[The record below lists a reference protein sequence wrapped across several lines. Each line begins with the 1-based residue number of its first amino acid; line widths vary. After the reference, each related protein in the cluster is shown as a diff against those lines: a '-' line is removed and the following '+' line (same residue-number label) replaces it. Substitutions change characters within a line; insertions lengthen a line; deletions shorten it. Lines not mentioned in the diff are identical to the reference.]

1 MLQSSQSDLNWRCCH
16 YKVSNSDLEATR
28 MLPLDVNVWC
38 HFNLLRCSHCYWTE
52 FGLTLLK
59 IPREKKVLKHVSVFF
74 LACNYNFNILSA
86 PHQRGS
92 KKEGTGREKI
102 LYFSYSKWMIC
113 SNHINTSWLKPR
125 VKSSTLLITAL
136 KAHVY
141 LRIAAAWRLSL
152 LAQLEQ
158 LALIA
163 CQHKQKQG
171 ADGNLTWL
179 KLWYRTCAPVIQRM
193 RKT

>member
-1 MLQSSQSDLNWRCCH
+1 ML
-16 YKVSNSDLEATR
+16 K
-28 MLPLDVNVWC
+28 NV
-38 HFNLLRCSHCYWTE
+38 
-52 FGLTLLK
+52 
-59 IPREKKVLKHVSVFF
+59 PVFF
-74 LACNYNFNILSA
+74 LACNHNFNILSA

-113 SNHINTSWLKPR
+113 SNHINTSRLKPR

-141 LRIAAAWRLSL
+141 LRFAAAWRLSL

-179 KLWYRTCAPVIQRM
+179 KLCVMWRMFFSLRPITGALLENCIENKKNIWQVIGRTIHLSVCHKLTSTNQINEPCDMVGGHYQQS
-193 RKT
+193 

>member
-1 MLQSSQSDLNWRCCH
+1 ML
-16 YKVSNSDLEATR
+16 K
-28 MLPLDVNVWC
+28 NV
-38 HFNLLRCSHCYWTE
+38 
-52 FGLTLLK
+52 
-59 IPREKKVLKHVSVFF
+59 PVFF
-74 LACNYNFNILSA
+74 LACNHNFNILSA

-113 SNHINTSWLKPR
+113 SNHINTSRLKPR

-141 LRIAAAWRLSL
+141 LRFAAAWRLSL

-179 KLWYRTCAPVIQRM
+179 KLCVMWRM
-193 RKT
+193 FFSLRPITGAVLENCIENKKKYLTGDWTYHTSICVSQVNINQSDKWTMWHGRRALPAKLVGKCNS